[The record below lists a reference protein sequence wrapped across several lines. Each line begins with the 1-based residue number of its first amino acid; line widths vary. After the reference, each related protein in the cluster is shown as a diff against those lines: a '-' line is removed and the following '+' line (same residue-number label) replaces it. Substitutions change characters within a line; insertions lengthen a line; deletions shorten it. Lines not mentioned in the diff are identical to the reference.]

1 MNNWTEIEPPE
12 LKIQCKGYTLRRTC
26 SPCLAL
32 TSRSYLSTPTFSVNK
47 TGKKRFSAA
56 YQLSVSD
63 DMPYVGYSKSYVKTI
78 KRKSVNA
85 SLKL

>member
-26 SPCLAL
+26 CLAL
-32 TSRSYLSTPTFSVNK
+32 TSRSYLSTPTLSVTK
-47 TGKKRFSAA
+47 VGSKRFSSA
-56 YQLSVSD
+56 YHLSVSD
-63 DMPYVGYSKSYVKTI
+63 AMSCVGYSKSYVKTI

-85 SLKL
+85 SLKS